1 MDELEKIRNE
11 NRYLRKRIQEL
22 ERTIAVITSLD
33 RSPMGADINRSIE
46 ISRILEQQES
56 ALLIADLINTVS
68 DKTKLNL
75 EQQREKKRMLLAEKA
90 TIDAKVSKDIEK
102 IAEVPAIK
110 REILIEQL
118 GRVLSTIYT
127 KQVYGLLYAMN
138 NVYKMQRDLM

>member
-1 MDELEKIRNE
+1 MNELERLQRE
-11 NRYLRKRIQEL
+11 NRHLRKRIQEL
-22 ERTIAVITSLD
+22 EKTIVVIASLE
-33 RSPMGADINRSIE
+33 RSPIGADINRSIE
-46 ISRILEQQES
+46 ISRVLEQQES

-90 TIDAKVSKDIEK
+90 AIDAKVSKDIEK

>member
-1 MDELEKIRNE
+1 MDKLEKIQNE
-11 NRYLRKRIQEL
+11 NRYLRKRIQAL
-22 ERTIAVITSLD
+22 ERMIAVITSLE
-33 RSPMGADINRSIE
+33 RSPIGADINCSIE

-56 ALLIADLINTVS
+56 ALLIANLINTVS

-75 EQQREKKRMLLAEKA
+75 EQQQEKKKLLLAEKSA
-90 TIDAKVSKDIEK
+90 IDAKISKDIEK

-118 GRVLSTIYT
+118 GRVMSAIYT

>member
-90 TIDAKVSKDIEK
+90 AIDAKVSKVIEK

-118 GRVLSTIYT
+118 GRVLGAIYT

>member
-75 EQQREKKRMLLAEKA
+75 EQQWEKKRMLLAEKA
-90 TIDAKVSKDIEK
+90 AIDAKVSKDIEK

>member
-33 RSPMGADINRSIE
+33 RSPMGADINRSIK

-90 TIDAKVSKDIEK
+90 AIDAKVSKDIEK

>member
-46 ISRILEQQES
+46 IIRILEQQES

-90 TIDAKVSKDIEK
+90 AIDAKVSKDIEK

>member
-1 MDELEKIRNE
+1 MNELERLQRE
-11 NRYLRKRIQEL
+11 NRHLRKRIQEL
-22 ERTIAVITSLD
+22 EKTIVVITSMD

-46 ISRILEQQES
+46 ISRVLEQQES

-90 TIDAKVSKDIEK
+90 AIDAKVSKDIEK

-118 GRVLSTIYT
+118 GRVLGAIYT
-127 KQVYGLLYAMN
+127 KQVYEFLYAMN

>member
-1 MDELEKIRNE
+1 MNELEKLQQE
-11 NRYLRKRIQEL
+11 NRYLRKRIQQL

-33 RSPMGADINRSIE
+33 RSPMGSDIDRSIE

-56 ALLIADLINTVS
+56 ALLIADLINAVS

-75 EQQREKKRMLLAEKA
+75 EQQQEKKKLLLAEKSA
-90 TIDAKVSKDIEK
+90 IDAKISKDIEK

-118 GRVLSTIYT
+118 GRVLNAIYT
-127 KQVYGLLYAMN
+127 KQVYGFLYAMN
-138 NVYKMQRDLM
+138 TVYKMQCDLI

>member
-90 TIDAKVSKDIEK
+90 AIDAKVSKDIEK

-118 GRVLSTIYT
+118 GRVLGAIYT
-127 KQVYGLLYAMN
+127 KQVYGFLYAMN
-138 NVYKMQRDLM
+138 NVCKMQRDLM

>member
-1 MDELEKIRNE
+1 MDKLEKILNE
-11 NRYLRKRIQEL
+11 IRYLRKIIQAL
-22 ERTIAVITSLD
+22 ERMIAVIPSLE
-33 RSPMGADINRSIE
+33 RSPIGADINRSIE

-56 ALLIADLINTVS
+56 ALLIANLINTVS

-75 EQQREKKRMLLAEKA
+75 EQQQEKKKLLLAEKSA
-90 TIDAKVSKDIEK
+90 IDAKISKDIEK

-118 GRVLSTIYT
+118 GRVMSAIYT